1 MEHHPHNRTEGEDT
15 THPFVA
21 KQLLRWASHG
31 IEQCVFSLDPIHLSQ
46 LSGRGMS
53 GPALRAERLDCRIAA
68 AVFLVEAVE
77 SGGRRGLWTAPQMA
91 VAAAAEQLEGRVH
104 ACARSLQWYDS
115 CLIKVTERVIGG
127 SAALPPISAANPA
140 PLGHIDFKSS
150 GPRAKKNVRDLNV
163 RALGETH
170 VMISGGDEG
179 GVSAFKFAQL
189 DVIPS
194 RKVNITKKL
203 LNSSRESARG
213 CRYYIELIAF
223 FEQQQ
228 LERQEGAVKLL
239 IRMRCCSDFDIFYRT
254 VCTKFLRNSIKAQ
267 PSRPFGAWLGIVG
280 GSAAAGE
287 QYRQRIFEYRG
298 VTDIY
303 ALRLPWDLS
312 CRFGRPFGTLLGI
325 VGSRAAAAAF
335 GFELPPKRPIERKSR
350 RLQITSDFL
359 ICILTKWQA

>member
-1 MEHHPHNRTEGEDT
+1 MEHHPQNRTEGEDT

-21 KQLLRWASHG
+21 KQLLRWASPG

-53 GPALRAERLDCRIAA
+53 GPALRAEWRPLRAVDGGDFGLHRKWRWQPPPSNSRAA
-68 AVFLVEAVE
+68 SMPARAP
-77 SGGRRGLWTAPQMA
+77 SNGGTDD
-91 VAAAAEQLEGRVH
+91 
-104 ACARSLQWYDS
+104 DS
-115 CLIKVTERVIGG
+115 CLMKVTERVIGG

-254 VCTKFLRNSIKAQ
+254 VCTKFLRNS
-267 PSRPFGAWLGIVG
+267 
-280 GSAAAGE
+280 
-287 QYRQRIFEYRG
+287 
-298 VTDIY
+298 
-303 ALRLPWDLS
+303 
-312 CRFGRPFGTLLGI
+312 
-325 VGSRAAAAAF
+325 
-335 GFELPPKRPIERKSR
+335 
-350 RLQITSDFL
+350 
-359 ICILTKWQA
+359 